1 MNNIEESIRN
11 RLVRILH
18 NKTDV
23 ENAVVSAAERLYCE
37 PDLFGYSCKECPLGG
52 SIVGGQYCQGIAAI
66 QLYKYLLQGVSPF
79 EGFCPECEV
88 PLNPDEY
95 EVIHKSHIKSVYG
108 GTNILIEDLFVCICK
123 ECGAII
129 DVPFYAK
136 LNQINFDL
144 GYNAA
149 LQEEE

>member
-1 MNNIEESIRN
+1 MDKIEKSIRN
-11 RLVRILH
+11 RLTRILH

-23 ENAVVSAAERLYCE
+23 ENAVASAAERLYCE

-52 SIVGGQYCQGIAAI
+52 SIAGGAHCEGIAAI
-66 QLYKYLLQGVSPF
+66 QLYQYLLQGVSPF
-79 EGFCPECEV
+79 EGFCTEQEV
-88 PLNPDEY
+88 PLSPDEY
-95 EVIHKSHIKSVYG
+95 EVIHKSHIKSTYG
-108 GTNILIEDLFVCICK
+108 GINILIEDLFVCICK
-123 ECGAII
+123 KCGEIV

-149 LQEEE
+149 LQEK